1 LPTDFGNYFRL
12 QVTDTAGQVHW
23 ITQTGVPLVLSQ
35 GSINVV
41 GLADLAPAG
50 TAINDA
56 YVSDRDNQI
65 DICLSGDLAAM
76 RLITGLDIPASGN
89 YKRFYN
95 PGGPGNNPT
104 AGVTYTQ
111 PGAPQFVPVIQALD
125 SPMTVSYP

>member
-1 LPTDFGNYFRL
+1 
-12 QVTDTAGQVHW
+12 
-23 ITQTGVPLVLSQ
+23 
-35 GSINVV
+35 V